1 MKNKDFFKN
10 FPAFIFVAMFI
21 TIFFA
26 GAIVDRASGG
36 MVIYP
41 AKEQT
46 PEQQKQDE
54 YECHQWAV
62 EQTGFDPTKT
72 QQVTQQESSPKG
84 GAIKGAAGGALVGA
98 GIGAIAGDARK
109 GAAIGAGA
117 GAVGG
122 GAKQRQQRQ
131 QQEAAAQQAQA
142 NQQAQINNYNKAKSA
157 CLEGRGYTVK

>member
-1 MKNKDFFKN
+1 MKKKALFSSC
-10 FPAFIFVAMFI
+10 PVMIFVAIILATFFSGI
-21 TIFFA
+21 T
-26 GAIVDRASGG
+26 VDKASAG

-72 QQVTQQESSPKG
+72 QQVTQQQPAPKG

>member
-1 MKNKDFFKN
+1 MKNKEFLN
-10 FPAFIFVAMFI
+10 NYPAVIFVAMFI
-21 TIFFA
+21 AAFFS
-26 GAIVDRASGG
+26 GAIADKSYGG

-62 EQTGFDPTKT
+62 EQTGFDPTRN
-72 QQVTQQESSPKG
+72 QQVTQQQSSPKG

-131 QQEAAAQQAQA
+131 QQEAAAQQSQA
-142 NQQAQINNYNKAKSA
+142 DQQAQINSYNKAKGA